1 MPLIQPAV
9 LALLQAN
16 LAANGI
22 VGVSAPQLAVVI
34 SSGFVQY
41 MQTGV
46 IATSVDVGVLGAG
59 TGIAPTITLAAP
71 AIIGPMQGT
80 FTAAQINGPI
90 RNPLIN
96 AIAASVSAALATA
109 QVSTVNASVGVG
121 TGLVS
126 LVPNPG
132 VSVPLM
138 VANFS
143 AAALLG
149 PISAGLATAIAQ
161 GIDAAL
167 PSATATVI
175 IAGGPSPTPGSGTGV
190 GVVL

>member
-9 LALLQAN
+9 LAVFQAN

-22 VGVSAPQLAVVI
+22 AGVSAPLMAAAI
-34 SSGFVQY
+34 SGGFVQY

-59 TGIAPTITLAAP
+59 TGIAPTVTLAAP
-71 AIIGPMQGT
+71 AIVGPMQGT
-80 FTAAQINGPI
+80 FTAAQINGPM
-90 RNPLIN
+90 RDPLIN

-109 QVSTVNASVGVG
+109 QVSTVNAGVGVG

-126 LVPNPG
+126 LVPNSG

-149 PISAGLATAIAQ
+149 PSAAGLATAIAQ

-167 PSATATVI
+167 PSATATVV
-175 IAGGPSPTPGSGTGV
+175 IAGGPGPLPGSGVGV
-190 GVVL
+190 GKVL